1 MKNNFNDTVNN
12 FFKNYQDRGMK
23 KWQGF
28 MLSDHIVALN
38 KDKEEQAKVYSEKDT
53 MSEAEISQVLLQAFA
68 NNKVVSVQLKE
79 KTLDKKIQPDIVGLV
94 KGYNGDK
101 IVISD
106 VEVELSNINHIEIRQ
121 FQIVMLHVI
130 IFLIFKFKI
139 YKKQVQQINVRA
151 VFKCK
156 RDTKGTNIM
165 NFIELQRKFMEHVGN
180 ENIDISIKSK
190 LLKGMSKIN
199 DIL

>member
-1 MKNNFNDTVNN
+1 MKNNFNDIVNN

-53 MSEAEISQVLLQAFA
+53 MYEAEISQVLLQAFA

-94 KGYNGDK
+94 KGYNEDK
-101 IVISD
+101 IVIGNT
-106 VEVELSNINHIEIRQ
+106 EVELSDINHIEIR
-121 FQIVMLHVI
+121 
-130 IFLIFKFKI
+130 
-139 YKKQVQQINVRA
+139 
-151 VFKCK
+151 
-156 RDTKGTNIM
+156 
-165 NFIELQRKFMEHVGN
+165 
-180 ENIDISIKSK
+180 
-190 LLKGMSKIN
+190 
-199 DIL
+199 